1 MKTIE
6 LNQNEIRA
14 IDAYLSSNPC
24 KRGCAYDEMRNSRK
38 DCEECELESARI
50 SILEKLGLLSNSIKK
65 GML

>member
-14 IDAYLSSNPC
+14 IDAYLSSNLC

>member
-24 KRGCAYDEMRNSRK
+24 KSGCVYDEMRNSRK
-38 DCEECELESARI
+38 DCEECELESVRI
-50 SILEKLGLLSNSIKK
+50 SILEKLGLLSNSI
-65 GML
+65 

>member
-14 IDAYLSSNPC
+14 IDAYLPSNPC